1 MRHGMQGT
9 LIKLL
14 DSVTITDI
22 SRYLFE
28 VGEHRESKQLLRT
41 AFQVCGDEESL
52 LYAHLRNTA
61 GVVDFELNHLP
72 RCRESLEKAL
82 EVRRRLLDPYHEELA
97 NTIHNMGNLSSAEG
111 DTEKAL
117 RYFEEAEDIR
127 SRLGEDSAIPLAITN
142 QGMGRALFLQHKYQ
156 EALERYEKAELLAE
170 QYAGKNSLAL
180 AGYSKAYIFH
190 SDLPLTPTA
199 SITLSET

>member
-1 MRHGMQGT
+1 MPHGMHGQDPSC
-9 LIKLL
+9 KLL
-14 DSVTITDI
+14 NSITITDI

-41 AFQVCGDEESL
+41 AFRVCGNEDSL

-61 GVVDFELNHLP
+61 AVVDFELNHLP
-72 RCRESLEKAL
+72 RCRASLEKAL
-82 EVRRRLLDPYHEELA
+82 EVRRQLLHPHHEELA

-111 DTEKAL
+111 DPERAL
-117 RYFEEAEDIR
+117 EYFEEAEDIR

-142 QGMGRALFLQHKYQ
+142 QGMGRAYFLQHKYD

-170 QYAGKNSLAL
+170 QYAGKNSVVL
-180 AGYSKAYIFH
+180 AGSVQYISF
-190 SDLPLTPTA
+190 TQ
-199 SITLSET
+199 IFC